1 MSIKNAKPIQIIQNV
16 MTNDYVRNDS
26 WLMEEL
32 QAVLTRLQDD
42 TFKVAVVGEFSSGK
56 STFLNALIG
65 KDILKHGV
73 KETTATITE
82 IVNDIHEGKTHEGK
96 TEVYFTDGTVKKLLS
111 YKNLDIGKYT
121 TTDKSEFDVA
131 TQIDRVV
138 IHKKVLPTTQTVV
151 FIDTPGLN
159 GIADHHRDK
168 TINIIKNAHACIY
181 LLQKRGLSES
191 DIAFIKLLSRYQSD
205 FIFVQNFIDTLL
217 EAEGET
223 ADQKIAGQKAILDT
237 VFAGQKNVRY
247 IVCGVSALQALQA
260 ADPGVRETPLS
271 DAAVKRLQRE
281 SRMDEV
287 RQTIKNLMDANQKNQ
302 RQQKAAIAV
311 AIQRLSASAD
321 TLAEQKNLAELDWQQ
336 SQAGQSEAKRNE
348 FIKLLENKRSEHQR
362 KIRNFVT
369 SEASKINRQANQD
382 IDEAIDKLL
391 AKFTKKINSFSSSE
405 DIDRYVKNRVF
416 ESEVNRDID
425 SMSEQIENYINNG
438 YAHLHDNAILR
449 VKQYASSAFDKDVTV
464 SDFSKQKLNSSFQ
477 FRDNSGIQGIEND
490 LEEARQDEQKASR
503 DVSKQQQKVNDSI
516 RQINWVQDEKGRLND
531 SYDREKARLG
541 SRPQARTKYRTE
553 TYYRDRKGIMGS
565 IWGFFAGQKEDTRE
579 VAYTDDSAGQ
589 EWDRRNANSYN
600 NYSNQWD
607 NLDYREQQY
616 RRQLDQADN
625 KLRQAGNRKSAA
637 TEKVQYLQT
646 KLRAKIKQN
655 EEAKRMAKAEYLS
668 SQKRELQRSLQDY
681 GEKAKMNLTR
691 SIEGMAREY
700 VEFISTQAI
709 RFYTQLLDSRIENL
723 RRMDDTT
730 EEKEHIQRYEQ
741 NKVKINMAIRELE
754 AYV

>member
-1 MSIKNAKPIQIIQNV
+1 MSVKNARPIQIIQNV
-16 MTNDYVRNDS
+16 MTNDYIRNDS

-32 QAVLTRLQDD
+32 QAVLTRLRDD

-82 IVNDIHEGKTHEGK
+82 IVNDIHEGKTEI
-96 TEVYFTDGTVKKLLS
+96 YFTDGTVKTLS
-111 YKNLDIGKYT
+111 SDKNLDNLDIGKYT

-138 IHKKVLPTTQTVV
+138 IHKEVLPTTQPVV

-237 VFAGQKNVRY
+237 VFAGQKNVQY

-260 ADPGVRETPLS
+260 ADPSVRETPLS
-271 DAAVKRLQRE
+271 DAAVKRLLRE

-287 RQTIKNLMDANQKNQ
+287 RQTIKKLMDANQKNQ

-311 AIQRLSASAD
+311 AIQRLSSSAD
-321 TLAEQKNLAELDWQQ
+321 TLTEQKNLAELDWQQ

-348 FIKLLENKRSEHQR
+348 FIKLLENKRSDHQR

-369 SEASKINRQANQD
+369 AEASKINRQANQD

-391 AKFTKKINSFSSSE
+391 SKFTKKINEFSSSE

-425 SMSEQIENYINNG
+425 AMSEQIETYVNDG

-449 VKQYASSAFDKDVTV
+449 VTQYASVTFDKDVTV
-464 SDFSKQKLNSSFQ
+464 SDFNKQKLDSSFQ
-477 FRDNSGIQGIEND
+477 FRDNSGIHGIENE
-490 LEEARQDEQKASR
+490 LEDARREAARAGRETSA
-503 DVSKQQQKVNDSI
+503 QQKELNASARDIDS
-516 RQINWVQDEKGRLND
+516 VQRDKRRLND
-531 SYDREKARLG
+531 EYDRTKARLG
-541 SRPQARTKYRTE
+541 RRPSAKQERRKE
-553 TYYRDRKGIMGS
+553 TYYRERTGLFGGITTSLFGK
-565 IWGFFAGQKEDTRE
+565 KEDTRW
-579 VAYTDDSAGQ
+579 VTYTDDSEGQAWDRKNAQ
-589 EWDRRNANSYN
+589 EWNDYSSKWDR
-600 NYSNQWD
+600 
-607 NLDYREQQY
+607 LEQDERMY
-616 RRQLDQADN
+616 RRQYDQAEY
-625 KLRQAGNRKSAA
+625 KLRQAQGRESAA
-637 TEKVQYLQT
+637 AEKARYLQT
-646 KLRAKIKQN
+646 KLNAKIKQN

-668 SQKRELQRSLQDY
+668 SQKRELQRNLQDY

-691 SIEGMAREY
+691 SIEGMAKEY
-700 VEFISTQAI
+700 VEFISSQAI
-709 RFYTQLLDSRIENL
+709 RFYMKLIDSRIDNL

-741 NKVKINMAIRELE
+741 NKTKINMAIRELE

>member
-1 MSIKNAKPIQIIQNV
+1 MSVKNARPIQIIQNV
-16 MTNDYVRNDS
+16 MTNDYIRNDS

-32 QAVLTRLQDD
+32 QAVLTRLRDD

-82 IVNDIHEGKTHEGK
+82 IVNDIHEGKTEI
-96 TEVYFTDGTVKKLLS
+96 YFTDGTVKTLLS

-138 IHKKVLPTTQTVV
+138 IHKKVLPTTQSVV

-237 VFAGQKNVRY
+237 VFAGQKNVQY
-247 IVCGVSALQALQA
+247 IVCGVSALQALQS
-260 ADPGVRETPLS
+260 ADPSVRETPLS
-271 DAAVKRLQRE
+271 DAAVKRLLRE

-287 RQTIKNLMDANQKNQ
+287 RQTIKKLMDANQKNQ

-311 AIQRLSASAD
+311 AIQRLSSSAD
-321 TLAEQKNLAELDWQQ
+321 TLTEQKNLAELDWQQ

-348 FIKLLENKRSEHQR
+348 FIKLLENKRSDHQR

-369 SEASKINRQANQD
+369 AEASKINRQANQD

-391 AKFTKKINSFSSSE
+391 SKFTKKINEFSSSE

-425 SMSEQIENYINNG
+425 AMSEQIETYVNDG

-449 VKQYASSAFDKDVTV
+449 VTQYASVTFDKDVTV
-464 SDFSKQKLNSSFQ
+464 SDFNKQKLDSSFQ
-477 FRDNSGIQGIEND
+477 FRDNSGIHGIENE
-490 LEEARQDEQKASR
+490 LEDARREAARAGRETSA
-503 DVSKQQQKVNDSI
+503 QQKELNASARDIDS
-516 RQINWVQDEKGRLND
+516 VQRDKRRLND
-531 SYDREKARLG
+531 EYDRTKARLG
-541 SRPQARTKYRTE
+541 RRPSAKQERRKE
-553 TYYRDRKGIMGS
+553 TYYRERTGLFG
-565 IWGFFAGQKEDTRE
+565 GFMTSLFGTKEDTRW
-579 VAYTDDSAGQ
+579 VTYTDDSEGQAWDRKNAQ
-589 EWDRRNANSYN
+589 EWNDYSSKWDR
-600 NYSNQWD
+600 
-607 NLDYREQQY
+607 LEQDERMY
-616 RRQLDQADN
+616 RRQYDQAEY
-625 KLRQAGNRKSAA
+625 KLRQAQGRESAA
-637 TEKVQYLQT
+637 AEKARYLQT
-646 KLRAKIKQN
+646 KLNAKIKQN

-668 SQKRELQRSLQDY
+668 SQKRELQRNLQDY

-691 SIEGMAREY
+691 SIEGMAKEY
-700 VEFISTQAI
+700 VEFISSQAI
-709 RFYTQLLDSRIENL
+709 RFYMKLIDSRIDNL

-741 NKVKINMAIRELE
+741 NKTKINMAIRELE

>member
-1 MSIKNAKPIQIIQNV
+1 MSVKNARPIQIIQNV
-16 MTNDYVRNDS
+16 MTNDYIRNDS

-32 QAVLTRLQDD
+32 QAVLTRLRDD

-82 IVNDIHEGKTHEGK
+82 IVNDIHEGKTEI
-96 TEVYFTDGTVKKLLS
+96 YFTDGTVKTLLS

-138 IHKKVLPTTQTVV
+138 IHKKVLPTTQPVV

-237 VFAGQKNVRY
+237 VFAGQKNVQY

-260 ADPGVRETPLS
+260 ADPSVRETPLT
-271 DAAVKRLQRE
+271 DAAVKRLLRE

-287 RQTIKNLMDANQKNQ
+287 RQTIKKLMDANQKNQ

-311 AIQRLSASAD
+311 AIQRLSSSAD
-321 TLAEQKNLAELDWQQ
+321 TLTEQKNLAELDWQQ

-348 FIKLLENKRSEHQR
+348 FIKLLENKRSDHQR

-369 SEASKINRQANQD
+369 AEASKINRQANQD

-391 AKFTKKINSFSSSE
+391 SKFTKKINEFSSSE

-425 SMSEQIENYINNG
+425 AMSEQIETYVNDG

-449 VKQYASSAFDKDVTV
+449 VTQYASVTFDKDVTV
-464 SDFSKQKLNSSFQ
+464 SDFNKQKLDSSFQ
-477 FRDNSGIQGIEND
+477 FRDNSGIHGIEND
-490 LEEARQDEQKASR
+490 LEDARQDEQQALR

-516 RQINWVQDEKGRLND
+516 RQINSVQDEKGQLNE
-531 SYDREKARLG
+531 SYNRAKARLG
-541 SRPQARTKYRTE
+541 SRPPARTKYRTE
-553 TYYRDRKGIMGS
+553 TYYRDRRGIGGT

-589 EWDRRNANSYN
+589 EWDRRNANWYN

-616 RRQLDQADN
+616 RRQLEQADN
-625 KLRQAGNRKSAA
+625 KLRQAGNRKSEASNRI
-637 TEKVQYLQT
+637 QYLQT

-668 SQKRELQRSLQDY
+668 SQKRELQRNLQDY

-691 SIEGMAREY
+691 SIEGMAKEY
-700 VEFISTQAI
+700 VEFISSQAI
-709 RFYTQLLDSRIENL
+709 RFYMKLIDSRIDNL

-741 NKVKINMAIRELE
+741 NKTKINMAIRELE